1 MGIFSV
7 DISCYEFNMCYNF
20 STIRSIYGEKLMDC
34 CPDQNNCQ
42 ELNEWFERVK
52 KEVKNYE
59 EADGKGAAEFG
70 AAFTEMMK
78 KNEK

>member
-1 MGIFSV
+1 MKAIHGA
-7 DISCYEFNMCYNF
+7 
-20 STIRSIYGEKLMDC
+20 KLDEC
-34 CPDQNNCQ
+34 A
-42 ELNEWFERVK
+42 ELSECFERVK

-70 AAFTEMMK
+70 AAFSEMMK

>member
-1 MGIFSV
+1 MK
-7 DISCYEFNMCYNF
+7 
-20 STIRSIYGEKLMDC
+20 SIYGEKLDEC
-34 CPDQNNCQ
+34 E

-59 EADGKGAAEFG
+59 EADGKGAATFG
-70 AAFTEMMK
+70 VAFSDMMK

>member
-1 MGIFSV
+1 MRF
-7 DISCYEFNMCYNF
+7 NF
-20 STIRSIYGEKLMDC
+20 STMKSIYGEKLDEC
-34 CPDQNNCQ
+34 T

-70 AAFTEMMK
+70 VAFSDMMK

>member
-1 MGIFSV
+1 MK
-7 DISCYEFNMCYNF
+7 
-20 STIRSIYGEKLMDC
+20 SIYGEKLDEC
-34 CPDQNNCQ
+34 K
-42 ELNEWFERVK
+42 ELNDWFERVK

-78 KNEK
+78 KNESKL